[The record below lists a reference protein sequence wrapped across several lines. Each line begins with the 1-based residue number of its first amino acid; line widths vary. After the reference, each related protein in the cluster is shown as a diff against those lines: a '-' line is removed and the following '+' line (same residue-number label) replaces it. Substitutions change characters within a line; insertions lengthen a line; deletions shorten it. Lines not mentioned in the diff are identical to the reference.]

1 MRRYLDLENLIDAN
15 RTFDVIIVGGGVAG
29 LYAALNLREDFSCCL
44 ITKESID
51 ISNSWL
57 AQGGIAA
64 AISKGDLPQYHY
76 EDTLVAGAGLVNKDA
91 VKILVEEG
99 PEEIKTLL
107 KWQVPFDLDEDG
119 DLKITREGGHR
130 RRRIVHAHGDG
141 TGRETIKALARL
153 VARKESITF
162 LPNTFLLD
170 IVTTG
175 SSVRGVI
182 IEEKG
187 RKEILRAANVI
198 LCTGGSGQIYSHTTN
213 PGIATGDGIGA
224 ALRAGAK
231 VHDMEFV
238 QFHPTGLYIEGAKGR
253 SFLISEAVRGEGGIL
268 RNKDGVAFMEG
279 KHELKDLAPRD
290 IVARHILE
298 EMRKTGSKFVYLD
311 ITSKSKNYLSK
322 RFPTIY
328 GECLNQGIDIS
339 KEWIPVCPVQ
349 HYMMGGI
356 LTDLLGRTNIG
367 GLFASG
373 EVANTGVH
381 GANRLASNSMLE
393 CLVFARRAAETI
405 NKQDKEDALL
415 YTLEVESKELLPLD
429 LDPGKLK
436 EIIQDTMNQD
446 AGVIR
451 HLANLKRAQDKINRI
466 YRTLDGVFIDS
477 KEKAEAYNMAL
488 VALEILKAAIDRK
501 ESVGAH
507 YRED

>member
-1 MRRYLDLENLIDAN
+1 MNKECI
-15 RTFDVIIVGGGVAG
+15 RTRFAPSPTGFLHIGGARTALFNW
-29 LYAALNLREDFSCCL
+29 LYARHFGGSFVLRV
-44 ITKESID
+44 
-51 ISNSWL
+51 
-57 AQGGIAA
+57 
-64 AISKGDLPQYHY
+64 
-76 EDTLVAGAGLVNKDA
+76 EDTDQQRSTAESTQAILDAMNWLGLDWD
-91 VKILVEEG
+91 EG
-99 PEEIKTLL
+99 PIYQAERVEI
-107 KWQVPFDLDEDG
+107 
-119 DLKITREGGHR
+119 HR
-130 RRRIVHAHGDG
+130 Q
-141 TGRETIKALARL
+141 K
-153 VARKESITF
+153 
-162 LPNTFLLD
+162 
-170 IVTTG
+170 
-175 SSVRGVI
+175 VRQ
-182 IEEKG
+182 
-187 RKEILRAANVI
+187 L
-198 LCTGGSGQIYSHTTN
+198 
-213 PGIATGDGIGA
+213 IA
-224 ALRAGAK
+224 
-231 VHDMEFV
+231 
-238 QFHPTGLYIEGAKGR
+238 
-253 SFLISEAVRGEGGIL
+253 
-268 RNKDGVAFMEG
+268 EG
-279 KHELKDLAPRD
+279 KAYYCNCSQQT
-290 IVARHILE
+290 LE